1 MKGKIYYVFVSLV
14 FMISYEKEGNNL
26 LPPPQKKLNNV
37 LLLKLSYDDYS
48 LNGGHEFTFVEQAD
62 SFTVNFEYDIPDDFG
77 YFRMFY
83 HEIDRLIFY
92 HSHILVSSSS
102 RMLYPETLNEASM
115 FERTTEVVNAPK
127 FRIILDPTSQ
137 EEPDQNDVDSIWNE
151 IKSVEMVQSYLKTNP
166 DQKPYIYLNTTYHTE
181 GWCWI
186 VLMKN

>member
-14 FMISYEKEGNNL
+14 FMISCEKEGNNL
-26 LPPPQKKLNNV
+26 QPSLENKLNNV
-37 LLLKLSYDDYS
+37 LLLKLSYEDYS
-48 LNGGHEFTFVEQAD
+48 LNGGHELTFVEQAD
-62 SFTVNFEYDIPDDFG
+62 SFTVDFDYDIPDDFG

-92 HSHILVSSSS
+92 HSHISVSSSS

-115 FERTTEVVNAPK
+115 FEKTTEEVNAPK
-127 FRIILDPTSQ
+127 FRIILKPFTQ

-151 IKSVEMVQSYLKTNP
+151 IKSLEMVQSYLKTNP
-166 DQKPYIYLNTTYHTE
+166 NQQPYIYLNTTYHKE
-181 GWCWI
+181 GWCWV